1 MTTNSQLDVSPAASD
16 QATLDYL
23 TNQTALSDP
32 PHPNWVGWEK
42 LPYPLPRALSNSSQ
56 ATLSTFPPDWPEF
69 ELLPLAFNTGPPVDT
84 DNYATFF
91 VAVLTPASRGN
102 VTIAS
107 ADTGDNPIVSP
118 NWLIGSADQEL
129 AIQALKRIRV
139 VAEASEI
146 TVGPEVAPGANVT
159 SDPQLLAFIKE
170 TVVPIY
176 HAVGHV

>member
-1 MTTNSQLDVSPAASD
+1 M
-16 QATLDYL
+16 
-23 TNQTALSDP
+23 
-32 PHPNWVGWEK
+32 
-42 LPYPLPRALSNSSQ
+42 
-56 ATLSTFPPDWPEF
+56 
-69 ELLPLAFNTGPPVDT
+69 
-84 DNYATFF
+84 
-91 VAVLTPASRGN
+91 AVLTPTSRGH

-129 AIQALKRIRV
+129 AVQALKRIRQ

-159 SDPQLLAFIKE
+159 SDDQLLAFIKE

-176 HAVGHV
+176 HAVATCRTSCACDYRYYLWKRLSLCADVV